1 MHSHNVLQ
9 DFNLKLFYYW
19 IDFKSTLKLN
29 IGCSG
34 WSYEGWKGNFYPKTL
49 DNKDYLPYYSKF
61 FNFVEVDST
70 YYHIPS
76 RSNVRG
82 WKDKTP
88 DDFRFSLKFPK
99 VITHE
104 KKLEDVAKPLS
115 ILFYSLEPL
124 VDKTLTLL
132 IQLPPFLSEKK
143 GFNPLQDMVH
153 HLDKRFRYSLE
164 VRHSS
169 WFNDNVYNL
178 LKEHNI
184 SLVWSVRDEL
194 ESPLVVTSNQVY
206 IRFIGDRSISEVDFG
221 NIVKDKRKEMLEYV
235 KKVRDIQNE
244 NSNIRDILIAFNNHF
259 AGFGP
264 QSVNDFL
271 KLMNMSEIDWKTELE
286 NYEKDSGNSID
297 RHQASVTDFTK

>member
-1 MHSHNVLQ
+1 L
-9 DFNLKLFYYW
+9 
-19 IDFKSTLKLN
+19 TLY

-34 WSYEGWKGNFYPKTL
+34 WSYEGWKGNFYPK
-49 DNKDYLPYYSKF
+49 DMESKDYLSYYSEF
-61 FNFVEVDST
+61 FKFVEVDST

-76 RSNVRG
+76 RSSVRS

-88 DDFRFSLKFPK
+88 EDFKFSLKFPK

-104 KKLEDVAKPLS
+104 KKLEDVIKPLS

-124 VDKTLTLL
+124 IEKTLTLL

-143 GFNPLQDMVH
+143 GFGSLQAMVRY
-153 HLDKRFRYSLE
+153 LDKRFRYSLE

-178 LKEHNI
+178 MKENNI
-184 SLVWSVRDEL
+184 SLVWSIRDKL
-194 ESPLVVTSNQVY
+194 QTPSVLTSDQVY
-206 IRFIGDRSISEVDFG
+206 IRFIGDRSISEMDFG
-221 NIVKDKRKEMLEYV
+221 RIVKNRRKEMLEYV
-235 KKVRDIQNE
+235 KQVKDLQNE
-244 NSNIRDILIAFNNHF
+244 SSNIRDVLIAFNNHF

-271 KLMNMSEIDWKTELE
+271 KLMDMSEIDWKTELE
-286 NYEKDSGNSID
+286 RYGNNSSQSNG
-297 RHQASVTDFTK
+297 RYQSSLSDFSK

>member
-1 MHSHNVLQ
+1 
-9 DFNLKLFYYW
+9 
-19 IDFKSTLKLN
+19 LN

-34 WSYEGWKGNFYPKTL
+34 WSYEGWKGNFYPK
-49 DNKDYLPYYSKF
+49 DMENKDYLSYYSKF
-61 FNFVEVDST
+61 FKFVEIDST

-76 RSNVRG
+76 RSSVRS

-88 DDFRFSLKFPK
+88 EDFKFSLKFPK

-104 KKLEDVAKPLS
+104 KKLEDVIKPLS

-124 VDKTLTLL
+124 IEKTLTLL

-143 GFNPLQDMVH
+143 GFNPLQGMIR

-169 WFNDNVYNL
+169 WFNDNLYDL
-178 LKEHNI
+178 LRENNI
-184 SLVWSVRDEL
+184 SLVWSVRDKL
-194 ESPLVVTSNQVY
+194 VSPLIVTSDQVY
-206 IRFIGDRSISEVDFG
+206 LRFIGDRSISEKDFG
-221 NIVKDKRKEMLEYV
+221 MIVKDRRKEMLEYV
-235 KKVRDIQNE
+235 KKVRETQNE
-244 NSNIRDILIAFNNHF
+244 NSNISNVLIAFNNHF

-271 KLMNMSEIDWKTELE
+271 KLMNMPEIEWKSELE
-286 NYEKDSGNSID
+286 SYENNSA
-297 RHQASVTDFTK
+297 QSSLSDFSI

>member
-1 MHSHNVLQ
+1 M
-9 DFNLKLFYYW
+9 
-19 IDFKSTLKLN
+19 TLN

-34 WSYEGWKGNFYPKTL
+34 WSYEGWKGNFYPK
-49 DNKDYLPYYSKF
+49 DMESKDYLSYYSKF
-61 FNFVEVDST
+61 FKFVEVDST

-76 RSNVRG
+76 RSSVRG

-88 DDFRFSLKFPK
+88 EDFKFSLKFPK

-104 KKLEDVAKPLS
+104 KKLEDVIKPLS

-124 VDKTLTLL
+124 IEKTLTLL

-143 GFNPLQDMVH
+143 GFSPLQYMVRY
-153 HLDKRFRYSLE
+153 LDKRFRYSLE

-178 LKEHNI
+178 MKENNI
-184 SLVWSVRDEL
+184 SLVWSIRDKL
-194 ESPLVVTSNQVY
+194 QTPSIITSDQVY
-206 IRFIGDRSISEVDFG
+206 LRFIGDRSISEKDFG
-221 NIVKDKRKEMLEYV
+221 KIVKNRRKEMLEYV
-235 KKVRDIQNE
+235 KQVRDLQHE
-244 NSNIRDILIAFNNHF
+244 SSNVRDVLIAFNNHF

-271 KLMNMSEIDWKTELE
+271 NLMDMSEIDWKTELE
-286 NYEKDSGNSID
+286 RYENSGNQS
-297 RHQASVTDFTK
+297 SLSDFSK

>member
-1 MHSHNVLQ
+1 M
-9 DFNLKLFYYW
+9 
-19 IDFKSTLKLN
+19 N

-34 WSYEGWKGNFYPKTL
+34 WSYEGWRGNFYPKKM
-49 DNKDYLPYYSKF
+49 DNKDYLSFYSNLFK
-61 FNFVEVDST
+61 FVEVDST

-76 RSNVRG
+76 RSTVRG

-88 DDFRFSLKFPK
+88 EDFKFSLKFPK
-99 VITHE
+99 LITHE

-124 VDKTLTLL
+124 IEKTITLL

-143 GFNPLQDMVH
+143 GFNPLKDMIR

-169 WFNDNVYNL
+169 WFNDNVYDF
-178 LKEHNI
+178 LKENNI

-194 ESPLVVTSNQVY
+194 ESPSILTSDQVY
-206 IRFIGDRSISEVDFG
+206 IRFIGDRSISDMNFG
-221 NIVKDKRKEMLEYV
+221 KIVKNRRNEMLEYV
-235 KKVRDIQNE
+235 KQVRELQDE
-244 NSNIRDILIAFNNHF
+244 NSNIRNVLIAFNNHF

-264 QSVNDFL
+264 QSANDFL

-286 NYEKDSGNSID
+286 RYENNSSQSNG
-297 RHQASVTDFTK
+297 RYQSSLTDFPK

>member
-1 MHSHNVLQ
+1 M
-9 DFNLKLFYYW
+9 
-19 IDFKSTLKLN
+19 TLY

-34 WSYEGWKGNFYPKTL
+34 WSYEGWKGNFYPK
-49 DNKDYLPYYSKF
+49 DMESKDYLSYYSKYF
-61 FNFVEVDST
+61 KFVEVDST

-76 RSNVRG
+76 RSSVRG

-88 DDFRFSLKFPK
+88 DDFKFSLKFPK

-104 KKLEDVAKPLS
+104 KKLEDVVKPLS

-124 VDKTLTLL
+124 IEKTLTLL

-143 GFNPLQDMVH
+143 GFGPLQAMVRY
-153 HLDKRFRYSLE
+153 LDKRFRYSLE

-178 LKEHNI
+178 MKENNI
-184 SLVWSVRDEL
+184 SLVLSLRDKL
-194 ESPLVVTSNQVY
+194 QTPSILTSDQVY
-206 IRFIGDRSISEVDFG
+206 IRFIRDRSISEVDFG
-221 NIVKDKRKEMLEYV
+221 MIVKNRRNEMLEYV
-235 KKVRDIQNE
+235 KQVRDLQNE
-244 NSNIRDILIAFNNHF
+244 SSNIRDVLIAFNNHF

-271 KLMNMSEIDWKTELE
+271 KLMDMSEIDWKTELE
-286 NYEKDSGNSID
+286 RYGNNSSQSNG
-297 RHQASVTDFTK
+297 RYQSSLSDFSK

>member
-1 MHSHNVLQ
+1 M
-9 DFNLKLFYYW
+9 
-19 IDFKSTLKLN
+19 N

-34 WSYEGWKGNFYPKTL
+34 WSYEGWKGNFYPKKME
-49 DNKDYLPYYSKF
+49 NKDYLSYYSKF
-61 FNFVEVDST
+61 FQFVEVDST

-76 RSNVRG
+76 RSSVRS

-88 DDFRFSLKFPK
+88 EDFKFSLKFPK

-104 KKLEDVAKPLS
+104 KKLEDVVKPLS

-124 VDKTLTLL
+124 IEKTLSLL

-143 GFNPLQDMVH
+143 GFGPLQYMVRY
-153 HLDKRFRYSLE
+153 LDKRFRYSLE

-169 WFNDNVYNL
+169 WFNDNVYDF
-178 LKEHNI
+178 LKENKI

-194 ESPLVVTSNQVY
+194 KTPSIVTSDQVY
-206 IRFIGDRSISEVDFG
+206 IRFIGDRSISEMDFG
-221 NIVKDKRKEMLEYV
+221 KIVKNRRNEMLEYV
-235 KKVRDIQNE
+235 KHVRDLQNE
-244 NSNIRDILIAFNNHF
+244 NSSIHDVLIAFNNHF

-264 QSVNDFL
+264 QSANDFL

-286 NYEKDSGNSID
+286 RYENNSGQSNE
-297 RHQASVTDFTK
+297 RHQSSLSDFPNRFTL